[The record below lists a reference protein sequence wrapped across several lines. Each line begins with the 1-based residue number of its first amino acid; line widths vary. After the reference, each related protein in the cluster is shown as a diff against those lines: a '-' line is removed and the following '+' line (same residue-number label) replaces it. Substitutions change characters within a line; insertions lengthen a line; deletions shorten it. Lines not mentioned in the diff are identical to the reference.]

1 MAAENQQFDAAS
13 YVDTTATCAY
23 DVAETDGGLA
33 YPRQYD
39 RAGSEH
45 GTPVEAIEDL
55 QAGDR
60 ILWGD
65 RSMPCT
71 VARVVTPEDRVGQA
85 LTASVLKR
93 VPPAAKESDP
103 AYGEPE
109 YGRDLGPG
117 DVFLN
122 PNSWGTLTGTTFV
135 LVHGPRGGFYAFTES
150 NKHSGS
156 LVTFRAVRSY
166 HSTRMGR
173 PGQGAWAYDCDG
185 PDRIEVVEHGE
196 APEELDEAGD
206 LPAYEDIADKPVVA
220 FDQDVGEHY
229 EVGTVAEVFDEG
241 LHSAHERAAAEFK
254 ARTESAGEDDEADA
268 WDADVPDA
276 DRVEGTPDGAVE
288 AHVVVT
294 EVFRSEGGPRA
305 VVETP
310 APWET
315 PDGVKPAN
323 EVIKSTPYRDVQ
335 YKFESDR
342 EAWTLAA
349 TELTKVASV
358 FRDHGYAVAVA
369 DGVLDG

>member
-1 MAAENQQFDAAS
+1 MAADQQQFDAAS
-13 YVDTTATCAY
+13 YVDTTAASGY
-23 DVAETDGGLA
+23 EVAETDGGLA

-39 RAGSEH
+39 LAGSEH
-45 GTPVEAIEDL
+45 GRPVEAIEDL
-55 QAGDR
+55 RAGDR

-65 RSMPCT
+65 RSQPCT
-71 VARVVTPEDRVGQA
+71 VARVVTPDDRVGQA

-93 VPPAAKESDP
+93 TPPAAKESDP
-103 AYGEPE
+103 AYSEPE
-109 YGRDLGPG
+109 FGRDLQPG

-156 LVTFRAVRSY
+156 LVTFRAVRAY

-185 PDRIEVVEHGE
+185 PDRIEVVEHGD

-206 LPAYEDIADKPVVA
+206 LPAYEDIADQPVVA
-220 FDQDVGEHY
+220 YDQDVQEHY

-241 LHSAHERAAAEFK
+241 LHNAHERAAAEFK
-254 ARTESAGEDDEADA
+254 DRLDDEDDDEGEA
-268 WDADVPDA
+268 WDAGVPDA
-276 DRVEGTPDGAVE
+276 ERVRGSPDGAVE
-288 AHVVVT
+288 SSVTVT
-294 EVFRSEGGPRA
+294 EVFRSEDGPRA

-315 PDGVKPAN
+315 PDWVKPAN
-323 EVIKSTPYRDVQ
+323 EVIKSTPYSDVQ

-342 EAWTLAA
+342 EAWTLDA
-349 TELTKVASV
+349 TELVAVASV
-358 FRDHGYAVAVA
+358 FREKGYAVRVA
-369 DGVLDG
+369 DGALD